1 MASLSLST
9 SLRVSS
15 FLVADLMAYLKRARG
30 GRVVETGFLDPE
42 EQALLEEKA
51 RGEGL
56 KVAFFGGFPL
66 AERRLA
72 VLYPPEVPSVHDP
85 VEVVFLE
92 KEPPD
97 LGEAMGDLEAFG
109 EGYLVAVSAKG
120 RRALEEAGYTLFP
133 PPEGALRATSERVR
147 TLVVPS
153 LRVDAVGA
161 KGFGVSRS
169 YFVQGVRA
177 GKVRLRGKVASPK
190 EEMAPGDTLLAE
202 GLGSLRL
209 LEVLGETRRGN
220 YKIKVEVE
228 R

>member
-1 MASLSLST
+1 M
-9 SLRVSS
+9 
-15 FLVADLMAYLKRARG
+15 ADLMAYLKRARG

-97 LGEAMGDLEAFG
+97 LGEAMGDLEALG
-109 EGYLVAVSAKG
+109 EGYLAAVSAKG

-133 PPEGALRATSERVR
+133 PPEGALRVTSERVR

-153 LRVDAVGA
+153 LRVDTVGA

-209 LEVLGETRRGN
+209 VEVLGETRRGN